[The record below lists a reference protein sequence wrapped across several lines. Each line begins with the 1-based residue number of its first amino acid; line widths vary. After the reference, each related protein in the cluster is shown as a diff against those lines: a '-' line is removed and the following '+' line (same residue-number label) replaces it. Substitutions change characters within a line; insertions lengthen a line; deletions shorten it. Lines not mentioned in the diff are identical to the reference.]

1 MSKLKI
7 SGSNAKIEYP
17 SLSLLSGYSCQG
29 ALDCLAKVKIIDGKR
44 KLIDGP
50 MAKFRCFSASA
61 EAQFPSV
68 YKQRKH
74 NLDLL
79 RKCKTVDDMYNLL
92 KVSIKDS
99 FTPFRIHVGGDFF
112 NQKYF
117 DAWIKYASKNPHR
130 IFYAY
135 TKSINYWVERLEE
148 IKQLPK
154 INELP
159 NLRLVASRGGRYDNL
174 IKEHNLKE
182 AIVVSSEEEAKKLNL
197 EIDNDDS
204 LAIHNKNSFALVIHG
219 TQKQGSKEAK
229 IVEANKRNKIH
240 SYSKNRK

>member
-29 ALDCLAKVKIIDGKR
+29 ALDCLAKVKIINGKR

-68 YKQRKH
+68 YEQRKH

-79 RKCKTVDDMYNLL
+79 RKCETVDDMYNLL

-117 DAWIKYASKNPHR
+117 DAWIEQAKNNPHR

-135 TKSINYWVERLEE
+135 TKSINYWIERLEE
-148 IKQLPK
+148 LKQV
-154 INELP
+154 P

-174 IKEHNLKE
+174 IKENNLIE
-182 AIVVSSEEEAKKLNL
+182 AIVVSSEEEAKRLNL

-204 LAIHNKNSFALVIHG
+204 LAIHNKRSFALVIHG
-219 TQKQGSKEAK
+219 TQKQGTKEAK

-240 SYSKNRK
+240 SYSKNR

>member
-29 ALDCLAKVKIIDGKR
+29 ALDCLAKVKIINGKR

-68 YKQRKH
+68 YEQRKH

-79 RKCKTVDDMYNLL
+79 RKCETVDDMYNLL

-117 DAWIKYASKNPHR
+117 DAWIEQAKNNPHR

-135 TKSINYWVERLEE
+135 TKSINYWIERLEE
-148 IKQLPK
+148 LKQV
-154 INELP
+154 P

-174 IKEHNLKE
+174 IKEHNLIE

-197 EIDNDDS
+197 EIDHDDS
-204 LAIHNKNSFALVIHG
+204 LAIHNKKSFALVIHG
-219 TQKQGSKEAK
+219 TQKQGTKEAK
-229 IVEANKRNKIH
+229 IVEANKKNKIH
-240 SYSKNRK
+240 SYSKNR

>member
-17 SLSLLSGYSCQG
+17 SLSLISGYSFQG
-29 ALDCLAKVKIIDGKR
+29 ALDCLAKVKIINGKR

-68 YKQRKH
+68 YEQRKH

-79 RKCKTVDDMYNLL
+79 RKCETVDDMYNHL

-117 DAWIKYASKNPHR
+117 DAWIEQAKNNPHR

-135 TKSINYWVERLEE
+135 TKSFNYWIERLEE
-148 IKQLPK
+148 LKQV
-154 INELP
+154 P

-174 IKEHNLKE
+174 IKENNLIE

-204 LAIHNKNSFALVIHG
+204 LAIHNKKSFALVIHG
-219 TQKQGSKEAK
+219 TQKQGTKEAK

-240 SYSKNRK
+240 SYSKNR

>member
-29 ALDCLAKVKIIDGKR
+29 ALDCLAKVKIINGKR

-68 YKQRKH
+68 YEQRKH

-79 RKCKTVDDMYNLL
+79 RKCETVDDMYNLL

-117 DAWIKYASKNPHR
+117 DAWIEQAKNNPHR

-135 TKSINYWVERLEE
+135 TKSINYWIERLEE
-148 IKQLPK
+148 LKQV
-154 INELP
+154 P

-174 IKEHNLKE
+174 IKENNLIE

-197 EIDNDDS
+197 EIDHDDS
-204 LAIHNKNSFALVIHG
+204 LAIHNKKSFALVIHG
-219 TQKQGSKEAK
+219 TQKQGTKEAK

-240 SYSKNRK
+240 SYSKNR

>member
-29 ALDCLAKVKIIDGKR
+29 ALDCLAKVKIINGKR

-68 YKQRKH
+68 YEQRKH

-79 RKCKTVDDMYNLL
+79 RKCETVDDMYNLL

-117 DAWIKYASKNPHR
+117 DAWIEQAKNNPHR

-135 TKSINYWVERLEE
+135 TKSINYWIERLEE
-148 IKQLPK
+148 LKQV
-154 INELP
+154 P

-174 IKEHNLKE
+174 IKENNLIE

-204 LAIHNKNSFALVIHG
+204 LAIHNKKSFALVIHG
-219 TQKQGSKEAK
+219 TQKQGTKEAK
-229 IVEANKRNKIH
+229 IVEANKKNKIH
-240 SYSKNRK
+240 SYSKNR

>member
-17 SLSLLSGYSCQG
+17 SISLLSGYSCQG
-29 ALDCLAKVKIIDGKR
+29 ALDCLAKVKIINGKR

-50 MAKFRCFSASA
+50 LAKFRCFSASA

-68 YKQRKH
+68 YEQRKH
-74 NLDLL
+74 NFDLL
-79 RKCKTVDDMYNLL
+79 RKCETVDDMYNLL

-117 DAWIKYASKNPHR
+117 DAWIEQAKNNPHR

-148 IKQLPK
+148 LKQV
-154 INELP
+154 P

-174 IKEHNLKE
+174 IKEHNLIE
-182 AIVVSSEEEAKKLNL
+182 AIVVSSEEEAKRLNL
-197 EIDNDDS
+197 EIDKDDS

-240 SYSKNRK
+240 SYSKNR

>member
-29 ALDCLAKVKIIDGKR
+29 ALDCLAKVKIINGKR

-68 YKQRKH
+68 YEQRKH

-79 RKCKTVDDMYNLL
+79 RKCETVDDMYNLL

-117 DAWIKYASKNPHR
+117 DAWIEQAKNNPHR

-135 TKSINYWVERLEE
+135 TKSINYWIERLEE
-148 IKQLPK
+148 LKQV
-154 INELP
+154 P

-174 IKEHNLKE
+174 IKENNLIE

-204 LAIHNKNSFALVIHG
+204 LAIHNKKSFALVIHG
-219 TQKQGSKEAK
+219 TQKQGTKEAK
-229 IVEANKRNKIH
+229 IVEANNRNKIH
-240 SYSKNRK
+240 SYSKNR

>member
-29 ALDCLAKVKIIDGKR
+29 ALDCLAKVKIINGKR

-68 YKQRKH
+68 YEQRKH

-79 RKCKTVDDMYNLL
+79 RKCETVDDMYNLL

-117 DAWIKYASKNPHR
+117 DAWIEQAKNNPHR

-135 TKSINYWVERLEE
+135 TKSINYWIERLEE
-148 IKQLPK
+148 LKQV
-154 INELP
+154 P

-174 IKEHNLKE
+174 IKENNLIE

-197 EIDNDDS
+197 EIDHDDS
-204 LAIHNKNSFALVIHG
+204 LAIHNKKSFALVIHG
-219 TQKQGSKEAK
+219 TQKQGTKEAK
-229 IVEANKRNKIH
+229 IVEANKKNKIH
-240 SYSKNRK
+240 SYSKNR

>member
-29 ALDCLAKVKIIDGKR
+29 ALDCLAKVKIINGKR

-68 YKQRKH
+68 YEQRKH

-79 RKCKTVDDMYNLL
+79 RKCETVDDMYNLL

-117 DAWIKYASKNPHR
+117 DAWIEQAKNNPHR

-135 TKSINYWVERLEE
+135 TKSINYWIERLEE
-148 IKQLPK
+148 LKQV
-154 INELP
+154 P

-174 IKEHNLKE
+174 IKENNLIE

-204 LAIHNKNSFALVIHG
+204 LAIHNKKSFALVIHG
-219 TQKQGSKEAK
+219 TQKQGTKEAK

-240 SYSKNRK
+240 SYSKNR

>member
-7 SGSNAKIEYP
+7 SGSNAKIDYP
-17 SLSLLSGYSCQG
+17 SLSLLSGFSCQG
-29 ALDCLAKVKIIDGKR
+29 AMDCLAKVKIINGKR
-44 KLIDGP
+44 KIIDGP
-50 MAKFRCFSASA
+50 KAKFRCFSASA

-68 YKQRKH
+68 YEQRKH
-74 NLDLL
+74 NFDLL
-79 RKCKTVDDMYNLL
+79 RKCETVEDMYNLL

-117 DAWIKYASKNPHR
+117 DAWIEQAKNNPHR

-148 IKQLPK
+148 IKQV
-154 INELP
+154 P

-174 IKEHNLKE
+174 IKEHNLIE

-197 EIDNDDS
+197 EIDKDDS
-204 LAIHNKNSFALVIHG
+204 LAIHNKKSFALVIHG
-219 TQKQGSKEAK
+219 TQKQGSKEAR

-240 SYSKNRK
+240 SYSKKR

>member
-29 ALDCLAKVKIIDGKR
+29 ALDCLAKVKIINGKR

-68 YKQRKH
+68 YEQRKH

-79 RKCKTVDDMYNLL
+79 RKCETVDDMYNLL

-117 DAWIKYASKNPHR
+117 DAWIEQAKNNPHR

-135 TKSINYWVERLEE
+135 TKSINYWIERLEE
-148 IKQLPK
+148 LKQV
-154 INELP
+154 P

-174 IKEHNLKE
+174 IKENNLIE
-182 AIVVSSEEEAKKLNL
+182 AIVVSSEEEAKRLNL

-204 LAIHNKNSFALVIHG
+204 LAIHNKKSFALVIHG
-219 TQKQGSKEAK
+219 TQKQGTKEAK
-229 IVEANKRNKIH
+229 IVEANKKNKIH
-240 SYSKNRK
+240 SYSKNR

>member
-17 SLSLLSGYSCQG
+17 SLSLLSGSSCPS
-29 ALDCLAKVKIIDGKR
+29 ALDCLAKVKIINGKR
-44 KLIDGP
+44 KIIDGP
-50 MAKFRCFSASA
+50 MAKFRCFSASN
-61 EAQFPSV
+61 EAQLPSV
-68 YKQRKH
+68 YEQRKH
-74 NLDLL
+74 NFDLL
-79 RKCKTVDDMYNLL
+79 RKCETVEDMYNLL

-117 DAWIKYASKNPHR
+117 DAWIEQAKNNPHR

-148 IKQLPK
+148 IKQV
-154 INELP
+154 P

-174 IKEHNLKE
+174 IKEHNLIE

-197 EIDNDDS
+197 EIDHDDS
-204 LAIHNKNSFALVIHG
+204 LAIRNTKSFALVIHG
-219 TQKQGSKEAK
+219 TQKQGSKEAR

-240 SYSKNRK
+240 SYSKKR

>member
-29 ALDCLAKVKIIDGKR
+29 ALDCLAKVKIINGKR

-68 YKQRKH
+68 YEQRKH

-79 RKCKTVDDMYNLL
+79 RKCETVDDMYNLL

-117 DAWIKYASKNPHR
+117 DAWIEQAKNNPHR

-135 TKSINYWVERLEE
+135 TKSINYWIERLEE
-148 IKQLPK
+148 LKQV
-154 INELP
+154 P

-174 IKEHNLKE
+174 IKENNLIE
-182 AIVVSSEEEAKKLNL
+182 AIVVSSEEEAKRLNL

-204 LAIHNKNSFALVIHG
+204 LAIHNKKSFALVIHG
-219 TQKQGSKEAK
+219 TQKQGTKEAK

-240 SYSKNRK
+240 SYSKNR